1 MNSFSNSISENNS
14 QSDNNKNEELNP
26 QINYRRSNSLN
37 FIQGFFLKN
46 EMEAQEKK
54 IKRIYKYTLIA
65 FKEKKYDKIISIISN
80 NENLFYKN
88 SPNSFNILKMKIRV
102 KLKRIKI
109 IYEQIYLGKN
119 KIQYTNLIE
128 KQLLSIQQDF
138 DKLMDIND
146 NSNEIQEEIC
156 NQIYC
161 HILLDYSILW
171 KLRKDYLKSL
181 SYVNLGL
188 NLLKIFFLK
197 YGKANEIGTYSIY
210 CKLYL
215 LCIHLLILDTN
226 IDLAINYENNLFN
239 LLNICFKIL
248 KDKEQNV
255 YHKKLSEYLFI
266 NFVFF
271 GICFECIGK
280 TIESMNAYKFAYDL
294 LKNEN
299 LFSNKKFYD
308 LITNIYHQINLKIQN
323 KENNTIRT
331 LEINK
336 FYNDKKDKLSM
347 IANGYKINPYKFKK
361 VEDNIMNNILS
372 PQIKEKIKTLD
383 KELEILVYSNKNFNK
398 ELYKNNKHLSPEIKN
413 NLKNY
418 KIYSTLLSKEH
429 KDLILK
435 NNFYLNDPEGEKE
448 TIDRINSYLCNKM
461 TITNYNNKEQN
472 SFKNLSNTPNRKKK
486 LIFKR
491 VNSEN
496 ILPIKINLKFL
507 KEKNNKIPKSK
518 ILHNNKSSKSLF
530 SISRPLNNDFEK
542 KNLTG
547 RNLSRNFFTKYMK
560 LEKLTTQ
567 ELDFQKTLL
576 NIRSSESKYY
586 FSQHSKEMLFSE
598 ENAEKKA
605 IKSYLF
611 IQNKFKKEK
620 KFEFENKKK
629 ININSEKSYNI
640 IFQKKKNLF
649 TNGFNKVFK
658 NYQNQFLKD
667 RREQE
672 KCDDINYVNLRNEK
686 NILKLDSEIDY
697 LSKVIKKKKNV
708 QKSKSKK

>member
-14 QSDNNKNEELNP
+14 QSDNNRIEELNP

-46 EMEAQEKK
+46 EMENQEKK

-65 FKEKKYDKIISIISN
+65 FNEKKYDKVISIISN

-88 SPNSFNILKMKIRV
+88 SPNSFNMLKMKIRV

-119 KIQYTNLIE
+119 KIQYTYLIE
-128 KQLLSIQQDF
+128 KELLSIQQDF

-248 KDKEQNV
+248 KDKEKNV
-255 YHKKLSEYLFI
+255 YLKKLSEYLFI

-271 GICFECIGK
+271 GICFEYIGK

-336 FYNDKKDKLSM
+336 FYNDKKEKLSM

-361 VEDNIMNNILS
+361 VENNIMNNILS
-372 PQIKEKIKTLD
+372 PQIKENIKTLD

-472 SFKNLSNTPNRKKK
+472 SFKNLSNTPNKKKK

-496 ILPIKINLKFL
+496 ILPIKKNIKFL

-518 ILHNNKSSKSLF
+518 ILHNNKSSISLF

-611 IQNKFKKEK
+611 IQNKFEKEK
-620 KFEFENKKK
+620 KFDFENKKK
-629 ININSEKSYNI
+629 TNINSEKSHNN

-649 TNGFNKVFK
+649 TNSFNKVFK
-658 NYQNQFLKD
+658 NYKNQFLKD

-672 KCDDINYVNLRNEK
+672 KCDDIIYVQLRNEN

-697 LSKVIKKKKNV
+697 LSKVIKKKKNE

>member
-1 MNSFSNSISENNS
+1 
-14 QSDNNKNEELNP
+14 
-26 QINYRRSNSLN
+26 
-37 FIQGFFLKN
+37 
-46 EMEAQEKK
+46 
-54 IKRIYKYTLIA
+54 
-65 FKEKKYDKIISIISN
+65 
-80 NENLFYKN
+80 
-88 SPNSFNILKMKIRV
+88 
-102 KLKRIKI
+102 
-109 IYEQIYLGKN
+109 
-119 KIQYTNLIE
+119 
-128 KQLLSIQQDF
+128 
-138 DKLMDIND
+138 
-146 NSNEIQEEIC
+146 
-156 NQIYC
+156 
-161 HILLDYSILW
+161 
-171 KLRKDYLKSL
+171 
-181 SYVNLGL
+181 
-188 NLLKIFFLK
+188 
-197 YGKANEIGTYSIY
+197 
-210 CKLYL
+210 
-215 LCIHLLILDTN
+215 
-226 IDLAINYENNLFN
+226 
-239 LLNICFKIL
+239 
-248 KDKEQNV
+248 
-255 YHKKLSEYLFI
+255 
-266 NFVFF
+266 
-271 GICFECIGK
+271 
-280 TIESMNAYKFAYDL
+280 
-294 LKNEN
+294 
-299 LFSNKKFYD
+299 
-308 LITNIYHQINLKIQN
+308 
-323 KENNTIRT
+323 
-331 LEINK
+331 
-336 FYNDKKDKLSM
+336 
-347 IANGYKINPYKFKK
+347 
-361 VEDNIMNNILS
+361 
-372 PQIKEKIKTLD
+372 
-383 KELEILVYSNKNFNK
+383 
-398 ELYKNNKHLSPEIKN
+398 
-413 NLKNY
+413 
-418 KIYSTLLSKEH
+418 
-429 KDLILK
+429 
-435 NNFYLNDPEGEKE
+435 
-448 TIDRINSYLCNKM
+448 M

-620 KFEFENKKK
+620 KFDFENKKK
-629 ININSEKSYNI
+629 NNINSEKSYNI

-697 LSKVIKKKKNV
+697 LSKVIKKKKNE